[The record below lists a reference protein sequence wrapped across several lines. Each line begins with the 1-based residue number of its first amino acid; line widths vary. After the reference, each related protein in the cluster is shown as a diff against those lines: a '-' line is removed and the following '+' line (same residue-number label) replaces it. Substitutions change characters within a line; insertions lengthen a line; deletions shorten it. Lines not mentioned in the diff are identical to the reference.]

1 MKKCNLGVENGQDAC
16 WRRPYWKMAAAAT
29 LPPVDNWHHRK
40 YWSTHSYDYNDIS
53 QDKLSPK
60 LPRHNIF
67 LLHAPRL
74 NKMLIFSLSSEQ
86 LSMCGYFLYYNYM
99 NWQHCLNACVLHDNI
114 VNDQIYCSPG
124 KVCEHR
130 KEITRKCFMVF
141 LVAVGL

>member
-1 MKKCNLGVENGQDAC
+1 MLYVLIILIMYG
-16 WRRPYWKMAAAAT
+16 
-29 LPPVDNWHHRK
+29 
-40 YWSTHSYDYNDIS
+40 
-53 QDKLSPK
+53 
-60 LPRHNIF
+60 NIILYF
-67 LLHAPRL
+67 QLYLQVSLLY

-99 NWQHCLNACVLHDNI
+99 NWQHCLNACVLQDNI